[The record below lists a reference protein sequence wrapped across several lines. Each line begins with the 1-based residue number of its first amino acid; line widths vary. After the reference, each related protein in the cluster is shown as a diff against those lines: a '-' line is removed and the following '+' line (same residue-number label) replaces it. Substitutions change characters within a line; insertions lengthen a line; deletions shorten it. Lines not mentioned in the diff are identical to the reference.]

1 MMKWQTA
8 IARFLGLTAAG
19 EAADAPITRVSVL
32 SSGKILVNGRP
43 ATSAD
48 VTRAL
53 VKAKAYRGGVWF
65 FRETTGAQPP
75 PEAVEVFRLIVEHK
89 VPVSLSTKP
98 DFSDFV
104 DDQGIAHRRK

>member
-8 IARFLGLTAAG
+8 IARLLGLTAAG

-32 SSGKILVNGRP
+32 SSGKILVNDRP

-53 VKAKAYRGGVWF
+53 EKARAQRGSVWF
-65 FRETTGAQPP
+65 FRETTGAEPP

-89 VPVSLSTKP
+89 VSLSLSTKP
-98 DFSDFV
+98 DFSDFI
-104 DDQGIAHRRK
+104 DDQGIARLRK